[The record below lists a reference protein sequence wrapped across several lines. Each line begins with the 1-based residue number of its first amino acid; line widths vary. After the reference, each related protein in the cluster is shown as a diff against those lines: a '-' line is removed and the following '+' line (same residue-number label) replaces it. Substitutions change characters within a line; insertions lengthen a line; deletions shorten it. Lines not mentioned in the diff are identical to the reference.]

1 MVGNAEQEPSAVER
15 VSDEVFWGYMG
26 ALQRRQAAQWLR
38 ASGVPEQEAATAV
51 VMSCAR
57 GGFSDAHQLRLVVQ
71 ALDDARLSEADR
83 GVLELMRAELEFD
96 VAEVRRRE
104 RSYRDALVAYRAL
117 PRWRRWRTAY
127 PQY

>member
-1 MVGNAEQEPSAVER
+1 M
-15 VSDEVFWGYMG
+15 SDEVFWGYMG

>member
-1 MVGNAEQEPSAVER
+1 MNGNEVQAPSAVER
-15 VSDEVFWGYMG
+15 VSDEVFWAYMG
-26 ALQRRQAAQWLR
+26 ALRRRQAAGWLR
-38 ASGVPEQEAATAV
+38 ELGMSEQEAASAV

-57 GGFSDAHQLRLVVQ
+57 GGFSDEHQLRLVVQ
-71 ALDDARLSEADR
+71 ALDEAGLPEADR

-104 RSYRDALVAYRAL
+104 RRYWAALDAYRAL
-117 PRWRRWRTAY
+117 PWWRRWRAAH